1 MQDERRGMRDDEKKV
16 RPFKDKG
23 QSAKAKILISL
34 PHVLRFTFH
43 GGWFPFHL
51 LLLISCAFSCG
62 PEAPFAQEGEF
73 IEKALDPET
82 GAAVLDWLEDLEAH
96 PIDLNRIASEKLGA
110 LPGISLDQADRIV
123 AWRTRRG
130 PFRNVDELR
139 KVEGMDEE
147 TVARLKRYLICS
159 QPSSRKKPSAL
170 RPITL
175 QSRLRLWCP
184 DGNEARR
191 LFTGWK
197 IYSRTSLSVGE
208 GFRVGWVT
216 EKDPEEAHALD
227 FLAGYAELRDRLGFD
242 QIVVGDFRPGFGQ
255 GLLFS
260 RSARSMDGLGLARKR
275 PTQEVG
281 YRAGTETGALRGL
294 FLRRTLGTLEAVLF
308 GARTR
313 SDALLNEAGEVTGFS
328 LAGRHVTESEKA
340 RADALTEDLVGARLQ
355 WRRADETHPHKRTKI
370 GLTLAHSRFRPAL
383 VRRDEER
390 NHFDFVGSRIE
401 HLSVDWDLF
410 LLGLSVFGEAVCSPQ
425 AGNGLVAGW
434 IWKEGPFTLESLIR
448 AYGRSFRSFHG
459 SGFAVSGSE
468 NGNEIGAFHS
478 VLWRIRTGSRLAL
491 YFDQYRRPWRSYLS
505 ILPTGGARFG
515 AEFSHRLAESFE
527 TLIRLRS
534 SIRQTLPSS
543 DGTYTLTE
551 GRRRELRWEG
561 RWRSG
566 SRFRLKSRVEH
577 VWADKERGSLLFTD
591 VRVSP
596 RKGFVLDGRL
606 TFFDVSAYAARIYEF
621 ESALRGMFSVRN
633 WTGRGRRWVL
643 LMKVPVGKG
652 AFSVKYSR
660 TCRLD
665 TETEETESAFGMQM
679 DVAL

>member
-1 MQDERRGMRDDEKKV
+1 VPRSRKKD
-16 RPFKDKG
+16 RSPH
-23 QSAKAKILISL
+23 L
-34 PHVLRFTFH
+34 PPSRFTSHRASF
-43 GGWFPFHL
+43 GLSL
-51 LLLISCAFSCG
+51 LLLISCAFSCF
-62 PEAPFAQEGEF
+62 PEAPFAQEEEL
-73 IEKALDPET
+73 IETALDPET
-82 GAAVLDWLEDLEAH
+82 GAAYRDWLADLEAR
-96 PIDLNRIASEKLGA
+96 PVDLNQTTSEKLGA
-110 LPGISLDQADRIV
+110 FRGISADQADRIV
-123 AWRTRRG
+123 AWRTRHG
-130 PFRNVDELR
+130 SFRNVDELR

-147 TVARLKRYLICS
+147 TVERLKPYLICS
-159 QPSSRKKPSAL
+159 QPSSRRKPSAI

-175 QSRLRLWCP
+175 QCRLRLWCP
-184 DGNEARR
+184 DGNEGHR
-191 LFTGWK
+191 LFTAWK
-197 IYSRTSLSVGE
+197 IYSRTSLSAGK

-216 EKDPEEAHALD
+216 EKDPEEAHAYD
-227 FLAGYAELRDRLGFD
+227 FVAGYAELRDRWGFD

-260 RSARSMDGLGLARKR
+260 RFARSMDGLGLARKR

-281 YRAGTETGALRGL
+281 YRSSTETGALRGL
-294 FLRRTLGTLEAVLF
+294 FLRSTMGTLEAVLF

-328 LAGRHVTESEKA
+328 LVGRHVTESEKA
-340 RADALTEDLVGARLQ
+340 RTDALTEELVAARLQ
-355 WRRADETHPHKRTKI
+355 WQPTDEAHPSERTKI

-410 LLGLSVFGEAVCSPQ
+410 LFGGSVFGEAVCSPQ
-425 AGNGLVAGW
+425 AGNGFVAGW
-434 IWKEGPFTLESLIR
+434 IWKEGRFTLESLIR
-448 AYGRSFRSFHG
+448 AYGREFRSFHG

-478 VLWRIRTGSRLAL
+478 VLWRIRRGSRLAL

-505 ILPTGGARFG
+505 ILPIGGARFG
-515 AEFSHRLAESFE
+515 AELHHRRAGSFE

-534 SIRQTLPSS
+534 STRQTIPST
-543 DGTYTLTE
+543 DGEYTLTE

-577 VWADKERGSLLFTD
+577 VWADGERGSLLFTD
-591 VRVSP
+591 VRFSP

-606 TFFDVSAYAARIYEF
+606 TFFDVSAYAARMYEF
-621 ESALRGMFSVRN
+621 ESGLRGMFSIRN
-633 WTGRGRRWVL
+633 WSGRGRRWYF

-660 TCRLD
+660 TWRLGA
-665 TETEETESAFGMQM
+665 ETEEAESAFGMQM
-679 DVAL
+679 DGTL